1 MPRPAGGTRCATVS
15 PTGGKDGHPFPV
27 NRQDYDRSI
36 SMLENALRRAR
47 TGDMENIKAL
57 KRLAA
62 IAAGLK
68 VT

>member
-1 MPRPAGGTRCATVS
+1 
-15 PTGGKDGHPFPV
+15 V